1 MPLRRSTVREESKQ
15 RRSKM
20 ANLGLEAA
28 KTAVVSMDTQR
39 GPVGR
44 SAMFRERN
52 VGQAAKT
59 VLEAARRAG
68 ILVVHVVIEHQPA
81 FYSPRNKFLQK
92 IRIPILSAPGVN
104 VAELLEIVDE
114 VKPVGDEPVIRK
126 PRMNPFHGT
135 NLDGLLR
142 SRDIDTV
149 VLMGVATE
157 FVVEAAARHAAD
169 LDYRV
174 IVLEDC
180 CAGFSEETHRVA
192 LHVMDHFAVLAT
204 SNDFVESVR

>member
-1 MPLRRSTVREESKQ
+1 
-15 RRSKM
+15 M
-20 ANLGLEAA
+20 ANLSLEHAE
-28 KTAVVSMDTQR
+28 TALLCMDIQKATVR
-39 GPVGR
+39 R
-44 SAMFRERN
+44 SPMFRERN
-52 VGQAAKT
+52 VGQAAKS

-68 ILVVHVVIEHQPA
+68 ILVAHVVIDYQPA
-81 FYSPRNKFLQK
+81 FFSPRNRFLQK
-92 IRIPILSAPGVN
+92 VRIPALSAPGVD

-126 PRMNPFHGT
+126 PRMNPFFGT
-135 NLDGLLR
+135 ALESMLR

-169 LDYRV
+169 ADFRV

-180 CAGFSEETHRVA
+180 CAAFSNETHRVSI
-192 LHVMDHFAVLAT
+192 HIMEHLAT
-204 SNDFVESVR
+204 IATSADFLQSV